1 MYNNNFI
8 IFFCNNK
15 ILFAIIKNVINLY
28 VNIVFYSANY
38 FNYSNLWTKIAK
50 SWCLYCKKMANR
62 LVHRRLGYFSLLTD
76 KWCYILFVNVIFSIN
91 MHAYFLRIL
100 CLPQYVSKIYNYL
113 LNQIFENFLILISLT
128 LKIIATFDQTI
139 NFQTKKLNIDS
150 VFLNQIYKSNLS
162 FGK

>member
-1 MYNNNFI
+1 
-8 IFFCNNK
+8 
-15 ILFAIIKNVINLY
+15 
-28 VNIVFYSANY
+28 
-38 FNYSNLWTKIAK
+38 
-50 SWCLYCKKMANR
+50 
-62 LVHRRLGYFSLLTD
+62 
-76 KWCYILFVNVIFSIN
+76 

-128 LKIIATFDQTI
+128 LKIIAIFDQTI

>member
-1 MYNNNFI
+1 
-8 IFFCNNK
+8 
-15 ILFAIIKNVINLY
+15 
-28 VNIVFYSANY
+28 
-38 FNYSNLWTKIAK
+38 
-50 SWCLYCKKMANR
+50 
-62 LVHRRLGYFSLLTD
+62 
-76 KWCYILFVNVIFSIN
+76 

-128 LKIIATFDQTI
+128 LKIIAIFDQTI

-162 FGK
+162 FSK

>member
-1 MYNNNFI
+1 
-8 IFFCNNK
+8 
-15 ILFAIIKNVINLY
+15 
-28 VNIVFYSANY
+28 
-38 FNYSNLWTKIAK
+38 
-50 SWCLYCKKMANR
+50 
-62 LVHRRLGYFSLLTD
+62 
-76 KWCYILFVNVIFSIN
+76 
-91 MHAYFLRIL
+91 MHTYFLCIL

-162 FGK
+162 FSK

>member
-1 MYNNNFI
+1 
-8 IFFCNNK
+8 
-15 ILFAIIKNVINLY
+15 
-28 VNIVFYSANY
+28 
-38 FNYSNLWTKIAK
+38 
-50 SWCLYCKKMANR
+50 
-62 LVHRRLGYFSLLTD
+62 
-76 KWCYILFVNVIFSIN
+76 

-128 LKIIATFDQTI
+128 LKIIATF